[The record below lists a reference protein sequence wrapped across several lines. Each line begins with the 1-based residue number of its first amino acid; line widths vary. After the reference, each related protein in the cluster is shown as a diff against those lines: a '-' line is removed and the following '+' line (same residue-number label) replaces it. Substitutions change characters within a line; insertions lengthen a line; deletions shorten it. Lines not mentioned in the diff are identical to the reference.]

1 MEVNKYLGEGAFLKH
16 KMLFLHCVS
25 MRKEDSAEKWDL
37 KKMTQIK
44 AEKYENDVKSKQIGQ
59 SDKLPDRNGRSA
71 INSLKKKKKEDT

>member
-1 MEVNKYLGEGAFLKH
+1 M
-16 KMLFLHCVS
+16 
-25 MRKEDSAEKWDL
+25 

-71 INSLKKKKKEDT
+71 INSLKKKKKKKTPN

>member
-1 MEVNKYLGEGAFLKH
+1 
-16 KMLFLHCVS
+16 MLFLHCVS